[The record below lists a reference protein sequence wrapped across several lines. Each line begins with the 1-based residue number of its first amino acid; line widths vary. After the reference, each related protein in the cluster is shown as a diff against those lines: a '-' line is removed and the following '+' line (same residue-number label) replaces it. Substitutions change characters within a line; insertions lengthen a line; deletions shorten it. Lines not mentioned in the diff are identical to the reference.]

1 MFNTNKVI
9 LNDVEEILTTS
20 LTPEKDL
27 FCYLTHGHSL
37 NKTDIRNL
45 IRVIIER
52 YKTDANIYDDTI
64 LTTLDNIICLLSTC

>member
-20 LTPEKDL
+20 STPEEDL
-27 FCYLTHGHSL
+27 FSYLAHEHSL

-64 LTTLDNIICLLSTC
+64 LTTLDNIIR